1 MKPIDYKPTCYSES
15 GYRFAL
21 EQKGEKMLFVIGL
34 NPSTADEKQPD
45 KTMKKVLRFAE
56 KNGYD
61 GYVMFNL
68 TAERTPNPNKLSKE
82 LNETMHH
89 CNLKKI
95 AELAERYPD
104 ADVLLAFGNGI
115 GSKRY
120 LRSCFRDICS
130 ILQQHRRSWK
140 YIALTKYGHPKHPL
154 YLSLEL
160 LFQPFDIETY
170 IKSFK

>member
-1 MKPIDYKPTCYSES
+1 MNYNPKCCSEP

-34 NPSTADEKQPD
+34 NPSTADEKQAD
-45 KTMKKVLRFAE
+45 RTMSKVMRFAE
-56 KNGYD
+56 ENGYD

-68 TAERTPNPNKLSKE
+68 TAERTPDPKKLSKE
-82 LNETMHH
+82 LNEAMHQL
-89 CNLKKI
+89 NLKKI
-95 AELAERYPD
+95 TELAERYPD
-104 ADVLLAFGNGI
+104 ADVLPAFGNGI

-120 LRSCFRDICS
+120 LRSCFRDICR
-130 ILQQHRRSWK
+130 ILQQHPRAWK

-160 LFQPFDIETY
+160 PFQPFDIEIY